1 MDTLYD
7 ASLTSRARIIS
18 LPRPSFLPPFLTVSL
33 SLLSSLLFHINVK
46 SLRALSLSLSLS
58 LCTQRLRRAISAI
71 QTLPMPL
78 PSFVSL
84 LPLNDLIS

>member
-46 SLRALSLSLSLS
+46 SLRALSLSLSLFLYARSDCDARFRRFRRFRCRSPRLS
-58 LCTQRLRRAISAI
+58 LSCR
-71 QTLPMPL
+71 
-78 PSFVSL
+78 
-84 LPLNDLIS
+84 